1 MEDDS
6 KDQAVQQTKT
16 ILLADD
22 EQFVLVAY
30 KDGLEHAGYNVVLAH
45 DGAETLEVMKSARPD
60 LVLLDLIMPKLNGF
74 EVLQA
79 VQADPELAG
88 IPIAV
93 FTNLSQLSDEQ
104 EARNLGAVDF
114 IVKADV
120 SLNDLI
126 DRVARVFS
134 AA

>member
-1 MEDDS
+1 MDDT
-6 KDQAVQQTKT
+6 QTTETPAGKT

-30 KDGLEHAGYNVVLAH
+30 KDGLENAGYQVTLAH
-45 DGAETLEVMKSARPD
+45 DGEEALAAMRAVRPD
-60 LVLLDLIMPKLNGF
+60 LVLLDIIMPKLNGF

-79 VQADPELAG
+79 IQADPTLAG
-88 IPIAV
+88 IPVAV
-93 FTNLSQLSDEQ
+93 FTNLSQLNDEQ

-120 SLNDLI
+120 SLNDLL
-126 DRVARVFS
+126 ARIERLFT
-134 AA
+134 